1 MHLSRAWCDTCE
13 KVQPVILDVVPDDK
27 NDHDVAD
34 IVCEVCKSILV
45 TLHSTSAAD
54 VNDDEPSQDISR
66 VLGMIREAIERT
78 FDMTLPSATT
88 MDGQAKLIVQAIHDA
103 AADRATARRAICT
116 MTAKDRI
123 MIYGPKEDG
132 TYVIE
137 FRIAEGDCWQSQ
149 PGAAKRLCSGIFR
162 RECLTACVCRT
173 SPCDRICGG
182 HY

>member
-1 MHLSRAWCDTCE
+1 LEVDVHLSRAWCDTCE
-13 KVQPVILDVVPDDK
+13 KVQPVFLDVVADDE

-54 VNDDEPSQDISR
+54 VNDDERSQDISR
-66 VLGMIREAIERT
+66 VVGMIREAIERM
-78 FDMTLPSATT
+78 FDMTLPSAAT

-103 AADRATARRAICT
+103 AADRPRPGAPPPVT

-137 FRIAEGDCWQSQ
+137 FRTAEGDVLAIST
-149 PGAAKRLCSGIFR
+149 PRSEAAMLRHFQERMPYGLCVPDV
-162 RECLTACVCRT
+162 AM
-173 SPCDRICGG
+173 
-182 HY
+182 

>member
-1 MHLSRAWCDTCE
+1 LEVDVHLSRAWCDTCE
-13 KVQPVILDVVPDDK
+13 KVQPVILDVVADDK

-103 AADRATARRAICT
+103 AADRPRPGAPPPVT

-132 TYVIE
+132 TYV
-137 FRIAEGDCWQSQ
+137 FRIAEGDVLAIST
-149 PGAAKRLCSGIFR
+149 PRSEAAMLRHFQERMPYGLCVPDV
-162 RECLTACVCRT
+162 AM
-173 SPCDRICGG
+173 
-182 HY
+182 